1 MSTYIKT
8 PKGLAEIESRS
19 GALGPRARRLLI
31 LVDPARSVGELETLL
46 GSKAFAETLA
56 QLEQEGYIAVHSAG
70 HSAPAETSVATV
82 TPAAPAPAAVATEAI
97 LVNDAVSAAQLEHAR
112 NFMMN
117 TLKTFNGPYGKLS
130 LMQSIHNCKSC
141 DELRGLFDEW
151 LRSISETRMGRLR
164 ADELAARL
172 QAVI

>member
-8 PKGLAEIESRS
+8 PKGQAEIESRS
-19 GALGPRARRLLI
+19 GELGPRARRLLI
-31 LVDPARSVGELETLL
+31 LVDPARSLAELEAML

-56 QLEQEGYIAVHSAG
+56 QLEHDGYIAVHG
-70 HSAPAETSVATV
+70 EGEVAPAFTTGTAPN
-82 TPAAPAPAAVATEAI
+82 PAAAAAVPAPV
-97 LVNDAVSAAQLEHAR
+97 VPGGDAVSDAQLEHAR

-130 LMQSIHNCKSC
+130 LMQSIHRCNSC

>member
-8 PKGLAEIESRS
+8 PKGQAEIESRS
-19 GALGPRARRLLI
+19 GELGPRARRLLI
-31 LVDPARSVGELETLL
+31 LVDPARSLAELEAML

-56 QLEQEGYIAVHSAG
+56 QLEHDGYIAVHGEGEA
-70 HSAPAETSVATV
+70 APAFTTGTAPN
-82 TPAAPAPAAVATEAI
+82 PAAAAAVPAPAAPGG
-97 LVNDAVSAAQLEHAR
+97 DAVSDAQLEHAR

-130 LMQSIHNCKSC
+130 LMQSIHRCSSC